1 MHECLIEPRY
11 RGWCRGRRGN
21 NFGAVAVRPAE
32 GGGEMTTTD
41 PVCGMELEEATA
53 AAEADYQD
61 NRYYFCSETCREE
74 FLVHPSEYVG
84 PGERPGAY

>member
-1 MHECLIEPRY
+1 
-11 RGWCRGRRGN
+11 
-21 NFGAVAVRPAE
+21 
-32 GGGEMTTTD
+32 
-41 PVCGMELEEATA
+41 MELEEATA

-84 PGERPGAY
+84 PGEQPGAY

>member
-1 MHECLIEPRY
+1 M
-11 RGWCRGRRGN
+11 
-21 NFGAVAVRPAE
+21 
-32 GGGEMTTTD
+32 TTD

-53 AAEADYQD
+53 AAEVEYEG

-84 PGERPGAY
+84 GYQPGATP